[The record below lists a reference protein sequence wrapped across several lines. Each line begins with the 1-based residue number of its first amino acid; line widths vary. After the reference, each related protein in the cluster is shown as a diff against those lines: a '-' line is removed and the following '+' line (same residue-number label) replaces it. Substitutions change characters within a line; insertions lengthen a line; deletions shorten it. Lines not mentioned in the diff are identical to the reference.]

1 MTRLLH
7 GSDGS
12 PFARI
17 VRILLHEKGLD
28 HERNT
33 ARMAQRELGETAAL
47 NPALR
52 VPILEEDGRTL
63 FESRIIAEY
72 LLATYPDNAPE
83 SPSPPLAA
91 ALTRPEHHWDD
102 SLVLATANTVLES
115 LVLLWQMG
123 QGGVAAEDVP
133 YLARFRPRLEKTLDW
148 LDARATPEGFLPG
161 SFSVQDIVAVSAL
174 EIADQRKIVEWRGR
188 SRLEALYAAL
198 SQRPSVAAT
207 RPG

>member
-12 PFARI
+12 PYARI
-17 VRILLHEKGLD
+17 VRILLHEKGLE

-33 ARMAQRELGETAAL
+33 ARMAERDIEETAAL

-72 LLATYPDNAPE
+72 LLASYRDNAPE
-83 SPSPPLAA
+83 TPSPPLAA

-102 SLVLATANTVLES
+102 SLVLATVYTVLDG

-123 QGGVAAEDVP
+123 QGGVKEGDVP
-133 YLARFRPRLEKTLDW
+133 YVARFRPRIEKSLDW
-148 LDARATPEGFLPG
+148 LEVRATPEGFLPG
-161 SFSVQDIVAVSAL
+161 SFSVQDIAAICAL
-174 EIADQRKIVEWRGR
+174 EMAEERKIVEWRGR
-188 SRLEALYAAL
+188 SKLEALFAAL
-198 SQRPSVAAT
+198 AQRPSVAAT